1 MNCCDIGLDEN
12 LDLEIMEVEN
22 NNNKILIYS
31 DYINKGIESRNE
43 NKFLQSI
50 YYFNKAIKIFPFET
64 EALNHQGIN
73 KNFTKNDNNFKLY
86 IYNYKILRRY
96 FKCNE

>member
-22 NNNKILIYS
+22 NNHKILIYS

-43 NKFLQSI
+43 NKLLQSI

-73 KNFTKNDNNFKLY
+73 KNFIKNDNNDNNFKLY
-86 IYNYKILRRY
+86 IYNYNKILRRY
-96 FKCNE
+96 F